1 MGSQHNRYSIKYHLV
16 WCPKRK
22 AGNFHSEE
30 GNLLKKILVDICAR
44 YRYMLHS
51 LEVNKDFIHIALSV
65 DPFVAPADI
74 IRTLKSI
81 SAVHL
86 LQQVPQMRTFYGRRG
101 SLWKKGFLI
110 STGETLEPEMLKR
123 FLDDLLS

>member
-1 MGSQHNRYSIKYHLV
+1 MSNDYNRYFVKYHLV

-22 AGNFHSEE
+22 AGNFHGEE
-30 GNLLKKILVDICAR
+30 GNLLKNILFDICAK
-44 YRYMLHS
+44 YRYVLHS

-65 DPFVAPADI
+65 DPFVAPADV

-86 LQQVPQMRTFYGRRG
+86 LQHVPEMRTFYGRRG

-110 STGETLEPEMLKR
+110 STGDTLDPEMLR
-123 FLDDLLS
+123 QFLADLLF